1 MWWGH
6 LPSISFSKKVQ
17 IRGDPAGY
25 HPAAKPGCHHRNQY
39 NPPPQH
45 QDDQDQD
52 QGEGQGEK
60 RCEVSRRMSP
70 NPPRAC
76 HDDSDDDDDNDDEDD
91 NDVGD
96 DDDGDDEDDDDVGDD
111 DDNSSQSM
119 PL

>member
-96 DDDGDDEDDDDVGDD
+96 DDDDDGDD